1 MSQRP
6 QNLRAIPPCR
16 VGIDLGGTKIEGVL
30 LDPSGKECV
39 RRRLPTRQEK
49 GYEGILQ
56 SIDHLYREL
65 LGQTGHPSHTVGIGT
80 PGGLSRGGNLLTLS
94 SLQCLNG
101 KPLKRDLEVQLGHPV
116 GIENDANCFALAEAL
131 LGAGRGRDL
140 VFGIIMGTGCGG
152 GIVYKGKVLQGLH
165 FRGGEWGHMSMDPQ
179 GPTCFCGRRGCVERY
194 ISGSGVRERYT
205 ERYGFPRTFEQI
217 AEDYL
222 RGDPKACDIIADFLA
237 QFGRAVANLITVL
250 DPDLIVIGGGV
261 SNFEPLYTDGVRE
274 VAKNILGDDLTT
286 PIVRNQLGDSSGVL
300 GAALIGI

>member
-1 MSQRP
+1 M
-6 QNLRAIPPCR
+6 
-16 VGIDLGGTKIEGVL
+16 
-30 LDPSGKECV
+30 
-39 RRRLPTRQEK
+39 
-49 GYEGILQ
+49 
-56 SIDHLYREL
+56 
-65 LGQTGHPSHTVGIGT
+65 
-80 PGGLSRGGNLLTLS
+80 
-94 SLQCLNG
+94 
-101 KPLKRDLEVQLGHPV
+101 
-116 GIENDANCFALAEAL
+116 
-131 LGAGRGRDL
+131 
-140 VFGIIMGTGCGG
+140 
-152 GIVYKGKVLQGLH
+152 YKGKVLQGLH